1 MINLDHEIPVEVE
14 RSDQDRDLSFE
25 TDDSFTEVHNNR
37 VESEENIF
45 NVYRIAANE
54 TALTNNSHFGDE
66 FTTIAPGE
74 RNMPLSILN
83 DCHCEESAHPHLF
96 PTGKFDYQVQRD
108 PAPPFC
114 PVKYFNQRFLNYTHK
129 FASDSDY
136 IFFCPLSFA
145 KIKS

>member
-1 MINLDHEIPVEVE
+1 MISHIPFSLTEMINLDHEIPVEVE

-37 VESEENIF
+37 VESEETIF

-54 TALTNNSHFGDE
+54 TALINNSHFGDE

-83 DCHCEESAHPHLF
+83 DCHCEESVHPHLF

-108 PAPPFC
+108 PPFL
-114 PVKYFNQRFLNYTHK
+114 QLNILIRD
-129 FASDSDY
+129 F
-136 IFFCPLSFA
+136 
-145 KIKS
+145 